1 MLQNNAALKRT
12 KYANSKTNRN
22 ISYSW
27 ENDSVFDQL
36 AKKKKLKDQPCNQI
50 FAIFKKGSTF

>member
-36 AKKKKLKDQPCNQI
+36 AKKKEIKRS
-50 FAIFKKGSTF
+50 AM